1 MDWNRRT
8 HIPGQFCEG
17 AMELVKACGF
27 LLLTLF
33 VLGLI
38 AITFGLD
45 D

>member
-8 HIPGQFCEG
+8 HIPGQFCED
-17 AMELVKACGF
+17 AMDWVKLVGLF
-27 LLLTLF
+27 LLALF
-33 VLGLI
+33 LLGLI